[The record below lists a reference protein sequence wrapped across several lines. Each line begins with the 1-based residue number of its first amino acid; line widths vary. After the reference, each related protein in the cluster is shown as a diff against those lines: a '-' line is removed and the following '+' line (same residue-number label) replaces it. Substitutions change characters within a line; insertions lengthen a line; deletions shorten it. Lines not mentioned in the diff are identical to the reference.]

1 MTIPTD
7 TPDLPDG
14 LYEDEQGNY
23 YFFCERCD
31 AKTEW
36 PEDPEWFD
44 LETSIRLCG
53 GSPWCCP

>member
-23 YFFCERCD
+23 YFFCERCE
-31 AKTEW
+31 AEAEW
-36 PEDPEWFD
+36 PEEPEAF
-44 LETSIRLCG
+44 EESTIKLCG
-53 GSPWCCP
+53 GSPRCCP